1 MSCAACLVQLE
12 RFLINYFISER
23 HGQGRRSPPVPPVSA
38 NRFPQPQET
47 SSPSLKIPSN
57 SSQAEDLKHKCS
69 SLLFSSLLFL
79 SLLFSSLLFSSLL
92 FSSLLFSSLL
102 FSSLLFSSL
111 LFSSLLFSSRGESTD
126 KVLGVAQVGQLG
138 SSLNFE
144 LTRVCIFG

>member
-1 MSCAACLVQLE
+1 MCKMSCAACLVQLE

-79 SLLFSSLLFSSLL
+79 SLLFSSLLVSSLL
-92 FSSLLFSSLL
+92 FSPLL